1 MSKLN
6 VRHTPVQVTSPV
18 RTEATPSGYTHEGA
32 PGYARDTRGELFT
45 LGVSLMAG
53 EATFYESA
61 DARNVRFRDLVRNT
75 TVLDPMWTADFL
87 RWLRNE
93 ANIRTAAIIGVAEF
107 VKVWGE
113 LRCQGGGLPTCPN
126 PVNYWAADGVFC
138 AEHCRQRG
146 ISMIEVRPRAV
157 VDSVLVRGDEPGEII
172 SYWLATYGKA
182 LPMPLKRGVSDALRR
197 LGSERNYLKWDSPER
212 GVRWADALNLCHP
225 KPKAAWQ
232 DDLFGYAVA
241 APHEEIPPAESLAML
256 NERRSLMSVPVE
268 RRRSYL
274 DLPGTPERFAA
285 AGITWESLAGWLQGP
300 MDAKAWES
308 VIPSMGYMALIRNLR
323 NFDAAGVSDAVAMS
337 VATKLVDPAEVAR
350 SRQFPYRFLSAY
362 KAAPSD
368 RWSHALGRALDHA
381 VRNIPALPGRT
392 AIYVDTS
399 GSMGSRLS
407 DKSAMSRAEAA
418 ALFAVALGYRCGVA
432 NVDLWGYATGVFGHS
447 LAMGGS
453 VLRQCERFIRRIGE
467 VGMGTNTWQA
477 VEATYAG
484 QDRIFVFTD
493 EQCTV
498 PPNVSRA
505 PVPTYTFNLSGYR
518 YAHAPAGR
526 DNWHS
531 LAGLTDGTFTMV
543 PILESRN
550 KGRWP
555 WEIEQG

>member
-6 VRHTPVQVTSPV
+6 VRHAPVQVTSPV
-18 RTEATPSGYTHEGA
+18 HTEATPSGYTYEGA
-32 PGYARDTRGELFT
+32 PGYVRDSRGELFT

-61 DARNVRFRDLVRNT
+61 DDRNT
-75 TVLDPMWTADFL
+75 RFVELVSACTCNDPVWTADFL

-93 ANIRTAAIIGVAEF
+93 ANIRTAAIMGAATF
-107 VKVWGE
+107 VRAWGS
-113 LRCQGGGLPTCPN
+113 LLCQGGGLPICRN
-126 PVNYWAADGVFC
+126 PVNYWSADGVSC
-138 AEHCRQRG
+138 DRSDHQRPD
-146 ISMIEVRPRAV
+146 SVLVRPRAV
-157 VDSVLVRGDEPGEII
+157 VASVLARGDEPGEII

-197 LGSERNYLKWDSPER
+197 LGSERNYLKWDSAES

-225 KPKAAWQ
+225 KPKADWQ

-241 APHEEIPPAESLAML
+241 APHEDTAPAEALAML
-256 NERRSLMSVPVE
+256 NTRRALMAMPVSERRAM
-268 RRRSYL
+268 L
-274 DLPGTPERFAA
+274 DHPETL
-285 AGITWESLAGWLQGP
+285 AGAGMTWEALAGWLQGP

-337 VATKLVDPAEVAR
+337 VAAKLADPDEVAK
-350 SRQFPYRFLSAY
+350 SRQFPYRFWSAY

-368 RWSHALGRALDHA
+368 RWSHPLGMALDHS
-381 VRNIPALPGRT
+381 VRNIPVLPGRN

-407 DKSAMSRAEAA
+407 DKSVMSRAEAA
-418 ALFAVALGYRCGVA
+418 ALFAVALGYRCGVS

-453 VLRQCERFIRRIGE
+453 VLRQCERFINRIGE
-467 VGMGTNTWQA
+467 VGMGTNTWQVVA
-477 VEATYAG
+477 STYAG

-493 EQCTV
+493 EQCTA
-498 PPNVSRA
+498 PPAIVRA

-518 YAHAPAGR
+518 CAHAPSGR

-531 LAGLTDGTFTMV
+531 LAGLTDGTFKMV
-543 PILESRN
+543 PILESRS

-555 WEIEQG
+555 WEIEASEQG